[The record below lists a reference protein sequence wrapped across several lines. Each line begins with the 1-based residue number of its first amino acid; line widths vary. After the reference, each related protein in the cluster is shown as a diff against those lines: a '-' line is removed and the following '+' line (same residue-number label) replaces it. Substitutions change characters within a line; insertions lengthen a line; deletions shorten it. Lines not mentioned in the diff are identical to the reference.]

1 MGPTQYT
8 WDGKAVMIVSTTA
21 GGEMRCYRSRATV
34 DNYPVVLHFTTYQS
48 GSEGAGWIN
57 ATSGETNL
65 ETANLRCSTKYI

>member
-8 WDGKAVMIVSTTA
+8 WDEKAMMIDSTT
-21 GGEMRCYRSRATV
+21 GGGGATV

-65 ETANLRCSTKYI
+65 ETANLCCSTK